1 MEICI
6 LDTETTGLTPE
17 TGQCIEVAVVRYSV
31 KHAAVVESMSRLF
44 YADNNPLEHI
54 NRIPSEILSDAVLDP
69 VGIWRQ
75 VEEFVSECDA
85 IIAHNAEFDQQWVP
99 NELLV
104 WPWICTCTGVD
115 WPAQTKPGSSLVDL
129 ALAHGLAVVDQHRAL
144 SDCLLLARLLTR
156 CAELGHDVEAML
168 RRGLR
173 PIGHYEAKVGFADKE
188 RAKQKGFKWDSAKK
202 IWHKSMAVEDAT
214 KENLGFD
221 VVRLDQG
228 GAP

>member
-17 TGQCIEVAVVRYSV
+17 TGQCIEVAVVRYSL
-31 KHAAVVESMSRLF
+31 KHRAVVESMSQLF
-44 YADNNPLEHI
+44 YADHNPLEHI
-54 NRIPSEILSDAVLDP
+54 NHIPSEILLGAILDSDC
-69 VGIWRQ
+69 IWRQ
-75 VEEFVSECDA
+75 VEYCASECEA

-99 NELLV
+99 NELLA
-104 WPWICTCTGVD
+104 WPWICTCHGVD
-115 WPAQTKPGSSLVDL
+115 WPLQTKPGSSLVDL
-129 ALAHGLAVVDQHRAL
+129 ALAHGLAVVDPHRAL
-144 SDCLLLARLLTR
+144 SDCLLLARLLNR

-173 PIGHYEAKVGFADKE
+173 PKGEFKADVSFADKE
-188 RAKQKGFKWDSAKK
+188 RAKQKGFKWDPARK

-214 KENLGFD
+214 RENLGFD